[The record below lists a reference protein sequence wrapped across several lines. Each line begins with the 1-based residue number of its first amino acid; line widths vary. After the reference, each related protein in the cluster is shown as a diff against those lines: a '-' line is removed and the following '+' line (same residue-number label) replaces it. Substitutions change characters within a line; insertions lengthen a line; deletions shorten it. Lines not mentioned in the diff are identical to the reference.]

1 MDLQLKGKVALV
13 AAASKGLGKATAL
26 ALAQEGAHLAIC
38 ARSEALEQ
46 TAEHIRSE
54 TGAQVLA
61 VRTDLTVREQVEA
74 LVQQSLDRYGQIDV
88 LIVNCGGPPPGE
100 FLELTIE
107 EWQMGVQTTI
117 MSALYLCYAVIPHMV
132 ERGSGSIVSTVSYAV
147 KQPLERLITS
157 NSLRLAVIGLM
168 KSLANEL
175 GPKGIRVNSINP
187 AWTWTDRIEKLMT
200 DRAQANKT
208 SVEAEAAKA
217 VAGLPLGRMGT
228 LEEYGKTIAWLAS
241 PAAGF
246 VHGHALMF
254 DGGGVSAPI

>member
-107 EWQMGVQTTI
+107 DWQMGVQTTI

-157 NSLRLAVIGLM
+157 NSLRL
-168 KSLANEL
+168 
-175 GPKGIRVNSINP
+175 
-187 AWTWTDRIEKLMT
+187 
-200 DRAQANKT
+200 
-208 SVEAEAAKA
+208 
-217 VAGLPLGRMGT
+217 
-228 LEEYGKTIAWLAS
+228 
-241 PAAGF
+241 
-246 VHGHALMF
+246 
-254 DGGGVSAPI
+254 